1 METLNVVR
9 QKIPPLFYIFLGL
22 FGTVLTLMY
31 FPTPIASFIKENI
44 WWVIGAVIVVVIGL
58 YFQRF
63 LIIGIGAGIIAIYLN
78 APLPY
83 TKPLTDCQYQADIIK
98 ANYSTRNQG
107 RVVYLSAKNINC
119 DGQILPNQ
127 KLQLWDNKQQLTGLE
142 NQRLTIRSQ
151 LTPIY
156 AHLNF
161 YSVDYEKV
169 LIANGIRLTVKKP
182 KIIDRQKQTQP
193 ILWLKNHF
201 SDAIQENLSADNAAI
216 ILALVTGNRS
226 AMSPQQKETLQQTGT
241 SHILAIS
248 GLHLALIGGIA
259 WLIGQWGWAM
269 SWRLSEK
276 IMPIQAGAV
285 FALFVI
291 TVYALLTGFEIPVR
305 RAWTMFF
312 LMIVSWLWLKSLHH
326 SLLFAAIAVIFIEP
340 YAVVSVGFYYS
351 FIATFVVLWSARLNY
366 SPLIKILIMQ
376 AMVNLTLLPITWLV
390 FGKIPLVAFFVNLL
404 IIPWLGFWVLPWAI
418 LACLLTLFIP
428 NFTGYLWT
436 FVDFSTTAMWQTLQL
451 FANLNLTFSPN
462 FTPLPIAVIIA
473 IGSLLLALI
482 IGNKRFAIGFSCG
495 FLVVFLPIT
504 LPHDPSLTIADGR
517 YTSAMIDNGKTA
529 ILINSGRKY
538 RHINQA
544 EKWHRYLQQSNLTL
558 GAIVLQ
564 NDKISRISATAWLL
578 KKYPTA
584 KVIILMDF
592 PTPYPNHYCQ
602 GFSADNLQLVTEKQG
617 NHCQAKFNWFGQ
629 AIGVFKHKNDN
640 RNTDSLLLSKS
651 QLIWQGKHYSSQK
664 LGAIQIQYKKEKDF
678 SLSYLRETKRLWRVV
693 K

>member
-1 METLNVVR
+1 MKPH
-9 QKIPPLFYIFLGL
+9 KIPPLFYIFLGL
-22 FGTVLTLMY
+22 FGTILSLLY
-31 FPTPIASFIKENI
+31 FPTPIALNSYGL
-44 WWVIGAVIVVVIGL
+44 IGAIIVIFIGL

-63 LIIGIGAGIIAIYLN
+63 LLIGISAGIVAVYFN
-78 APLPY
+78 APIPY
-83 TKPLTDCQYQADIIK
+83 AKLFTDCHYQADIIK
-98 ANYSTRNQG
+98 VNYSTRKQG
-107 RVVYLSAKNINC
+107 RVVYLSAKNIHC
-119 DGQILPNQ
+119 DGQKLANQ
-127 KLQLWDNKQQLTGLE
+127 KLQFWDNKQQLAGLE

-151 LTPIY
+151 LIPIY

-169 LIANGIRLTVKKP
+169 LIADGIRLTVKKP
-182 KIIDRQKQTQP
+182 TIVDKQGQTQP
-193 ILWLKNHF
+193 IVWLKNHF
-201 SDAIQENLSADNAAI
+201 SDAIRENLSGNNSAI

-291 TVYALLTGFEIPVR
+291 TIYALLTGFEIPVK
-305 RAWTMFF
+305 RAWIMFS

-326 SLLFAAIAVIFIEP
+326 SLLFAAIAVIFLEP

-351 FIATFVVLWSARLNY
+351 FIATFVVLWSARLHY
-366 SPLIKILIMQ
+366 SPLVKILIMQ

-418 LACLLTLFIP
+418 LACILTLLIP
-428 NFTGYLWT
+428 SLANYLWL
-436 FVDFSTTAMWQTLQL
+436 FVDFSTSAMWQMLQL
-451 FANLNLTFSPN
+451 FADFDLTFAPN

-482 IGNKRFAIGFSCG
+482 VGKKRFAVGFSCG
-495 FLVVFLPIT
+495 FMVIFLPIT
-504 LPHDPSLTIADGR
+504 LPHNPSLTIADGR

-544 EKWHRYLQQSNLTL
+544 EKWHRYLQQNNLTL

-584 KVIILMDF
+584 KVITLMDF
-592 PTPYPNHYCQ
+592 QTPYKNHYCQ
-602 GFSADNLQLVTEKQG
+602 DFSTDNLQLITEKQD
-617 NHCQAKFNWFGQ
+617 NYCQAKFNWFGQ
-629 AIGVFKHKNDN
+629 AIGIFENSSDTDN
-640 RNTDSLLLSKS
+640 AILSKS
-651 QLIWQGKHYSSQK
+651 NLCWQGKTYLSQT
-664 LGAIQIQYKKEKDF
+664 LGAIQIQYKNKGNF
-678 SLSYLRETKRLWRVV
+678 SVSYLRKAKRLWRVEL
-693 K
+693 

>member
-1 METLNVVR
+1 MTPH
-9 QKIPPLFYIFLGL
+9 KIPPLFYIFLGL

-31 FPTPIASFIKENI
+31 FPTLIANM
-44 WWVIGAVIVVVIGL
+44 WWVIGAIIVIFIGL

-63 LIIGIGAGIIAIYLN
+63 LAIGIGLGVIAIYFN
-78 APLPY
+78 APIPY
-83 TKPLTDCQYQADIIK
+83 AKPFTDCHYQADIIK
-98 ANYSTRNQG
+98 ANYSTKKQG
-107 RVVYLSAKNINC
+107 RVVYLSAKNIHC
-119 DGQILPNQ
+119 DGQTLANQ
-127 KLQLWDNKQQLTGLE
+127 KLQFWDNKQQLTGLE

-161 YSVDYEKV
+161 YTVDYEKV
-169 LIANGIRLTVKKP
+169 LIADGIRLTVKKP
-182 KIIDRQKQTQP
+182 KIIAMQKQTQP
-193 ILWLKNHF
+193 IVWLKNHF
-201 SDAIQENLSADNAAI
+201 SDAIRENLSANNSAI
-216 ILALVTGNRS
+216 ILALVTGNRT
-226 AMSPQQKETLQQTGT
+226 AMSPQQKETLQKTGT

-291 TVYALLTGFEIPVR
+291 TIYALLTGFEIPVR
-305 RAWTMFF
+305 RAWIMFS

-326 SLLFAAIAVIFIEP
+326 SLLFAAIAVILIEP

-351 FIATFVVLWSARLNY
+351 FVATFVVLWSARLNY
-366 SPLIKILIMQ
+366 SPLVKILIMQ
-376 AMVNLTLLPITWLV
+376 AMINLTLLPITWLV

-418 LACLLTLFIP
+418 LACLLTLLIP
-428 NFTGYLWT
+428 SLANYLWL
-436 FVDFSTTAMWQTLQL
+436 FVDFSTGAMWQTLQV
-451 FANLNLTFSPN
+451 FADLNLIFSPN

-482 IGNKRFAIGFSCG
+482 IGKKRFAVG
-495 FLVVFLPIT
+495 FLVIFLPIT
-504 LPHDPSLTIADGR
+504 LPHNPSLTVADGR

-544 EKWHRYLQQSNLTL
+544 EKWHRYLQQNNLTL
-558 GAIVLQ
+558 GEIVLQ

-578 KKYPTA
+578 KKYPNA
-584 KVIILMDF
+584 KVITLMDF
-592 PTPYPNHYCQ
+592 PTPYENHYCQ
-602 GFSADNLQLVTEKQG
+602 DFSTDSLQLITEKQG
-617 NHCQAKFNWFGQ
+617 NHCQAQFNWFGQ
-629 AIGVFKHKNDN
+629 AIGIFDN
-640 RNTDSLLLSKS
+640 SSDTDNIILSKS
-651 QLIWQGKHYSSQK
+651 QLRWQGKNYSSRT
-664 LGAIQIQYKKEKDF
+664 LGAIQIQYENKKDF
-678 SLSYLRETKRLWRVV
+678 SFSYLREDKRFWRITKQ
-693 K
+693 